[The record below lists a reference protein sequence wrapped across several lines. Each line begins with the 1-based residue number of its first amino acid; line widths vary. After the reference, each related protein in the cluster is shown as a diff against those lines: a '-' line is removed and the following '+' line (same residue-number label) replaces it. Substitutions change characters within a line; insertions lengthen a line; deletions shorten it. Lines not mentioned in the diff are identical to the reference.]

1 MWLIEAS
8 SVLSPLLFTS
18 AVSFTS
24 VSSQG
29 MSSILLIF
37 LYLFDFWGV
46 LGFSVEEVGPRV
58 VQAPSSQFCAS
69 VSVRGGL
76 DPYSYC
82 LQSTAN
88 FSELCA
94 PALCDPALI
103 GSVWLS
109 RSGSF
114 VQFCCGL
121 VFGCTELYGVI
132 YSFG

>member
-1 MWLIEAS
+1 M
-8 SVLSPLLFTS
+8 
-18 AVSFTS
+18 
-24 VSSQG
+24 
-29 MSSILLIF
+29 IF
-37 LYLFDFWGV
+37 GGV

-76 DPYSYC
+76 DPCSYC

-114 VQFCCGL
+114 AQFCCGL

-132 YSFG
+132 YSFGGQIYGINTIKADSQYVESDVSDRKQEHNTGGRFEEAKAS